1 MLKEAEEKR
10 RKEEL
15 ERQKELE
22 YQKWKGHFE
31 VEDAGALES
40 ESVDEDNLLGRFVDY
55 IQKRKIVDL
64 QELAADFKLPAKDVI
79 ARIRDLDKEGRLTG
93 IIDDQGRYVY
103 LSMDELR
110 TLAGLMKSR
119 GRIGLRDFVLETNRL
134 VDQAFQRIEAENLAL
149 GEKLMEEQKKEI
161 ASGSG

>member
-1 MLKEAEEKR
+1 M
-10 RKEEL
+10 
-15 ERQKELE
+15 
-22 YQKWKGHFE
+22 
-31 VEDAGALES
+31 
-40 ESVDEDNLLGRFVDY
+40 
-55 IQKRKIVDL
+55 

-79 ARIRDLDKEGRLTG
+79 ARIRELDQEGRLTG
-93 IIDDQGRYVY
+93 IIDDKGRYVY

-161 ASGSG
+161 ASGPG